1 MKKEAVKNILFVL
14 GTRPEAIKMAPVI
27 LYMKKEPAFNVKVCV
42 TAQHRQML
50 DQVLQL
56 FEIKPDYDLNLMRSG
71 QSLADVS
78 SRILSSLDK
87 ILVLENPD
95 LVFVHGDTTTSVV
108 AALSCYYRNIPIGHI
123 EAGLRSGDL
132 YSPWPEEGNR
142 RLTAQLARLH
152 FAPTEIN
159 AKNLITEG
167 IASDAIHI
175 VGNTVIDALLA
186 VKAKISL
193 QNYVPKTELQNE
205 IQVIDQFERMIL
217 ITGHRRENFG
227 VNFNEICLAIQ
238 DLARKYTTTLFLYP
252 VHLNPNVQ
260 EPVNKLLS
268 GIENVRLTKP
278 FDYEEFVFLMDKSY
292 LILTD
297 SGGIQEEG
305 PALGKPVLVM
315 RENTERPEGI
325 EAGTS
330 VLVGYKRTKI
340 VSVVSRLLDDPEYFS
355 SLSQKSNPY
364 GTGDSSAKISEI
376 VNRKLNNLL

>member
-1 MKKEAVKNILFVL
+1 MKNILFVL

-56 FEIKPDYDLNLMRSG
+56 FEIKADYDLNIMRSG

-87 ILVLENPD
+87 VLVLENPD

-159 AKNLITEG
+159 ARNLITEG
-167 IASDAIHI
+167 IAPDAIHI

-193 QNYVPKTELQNE
+193 QNYLPKTELQNE
-205 IQVIDQFERMIL
+205 IQVIDQFERMLL

-260 EPVNKLLS
+260 EPVKKLLS

-364 GTGDSSAKISEI
+364 GAGDSSAKISEI
-376 VNRKLNNLL
+376 VNRELNNLL